1 MVTRDMEYK
10 LLVVLSICLII
21 MGTAEISV
29 EYVFMEFIN
38 SHLTRFINRMILCNE
53 MSTMLISLSISV
65 NPEIILT
72 GTHCSL

>member
-29 EYVFMEFIN
+29 EYVFIEFIN
-38 SHLTRFINRMILCNE
+38 SHLTHFINRMILCKE